1 MQINA
6 SGLRTSIVSFMARS
20 VWCLSPLL
28 EWHMHWTWSDATYTF
43 IAHIKSIN
51 PHALISNNQMR
62 MSPNIYT
69 GKWLF
74 RTTAGCHFSSQFV
87 RRRESSAVLN
97 QNSNIYISDSRPQWN
112 TPSNIGVQP
121 QQMFILLCDGSLPCG
136 PPNRKNSILLTH
148 IHSISNRSPI
158 NRSNM
163 RHMHDKVNITD
174 FAKKSKSHIF
184 INMSHHHFYIM
195 DDASTQLYNF
205 LYSAIAF
212 SIFFLAQT
220 PCAINHSIV
229 FLYYVWVIVCFR
241 TVWANASPSSI
252 VFRRDAHQ
260 QTPTIYNSKLCMYND
275 SKWRKNLSNSFCSPS
290 TLSCARFIFL
300 DFILVCLLPS
310 RKSDGDEQENKSSI
324 HFIMLDEKQLS
335 IVQVWHKK
343 RCHYYCLLS

>member
-121 QQMFILLCDGSLPCG
+121 QQMFILLCDCSLPCG
-136 PPNRKNSILLTH
+136 PPNRKKSILLRH

-184 INMSHHHFYIM
+184 IKMSHHHFYIM

-212 SIFFLAQT
+212 SIFFLARYR
-220 PCAINHSIV
+220 ILI
-229 FLYYVWVIVCFR
+229 
-241 TVWANASPSSI
+241 
-252 VFRRDAHQ
+252 
-260 QTPTIYNSKLCMYND
+260 LCV
-275 SKWRKNLSNSFCSPS
+275 S
-290 TLSCARFIFL
+290 
-300 DFILVCLLPS
+300 
-310 RKSDGDEQENKSSI
+310 
-324 HFIMLDEKQLS
+324 
-335 IVQVWHKK
+335 
-343 RCHYYCLLS
+343 YCLFPHGLSKCFAIVYCVPTRCASADADNI